1 MNENDI
7 QNRQPTAMNV
17 RGRDTDRPE
26 KQTRQ
31 GTTITVAQSA
41 HVESDQVSVLS
52 SQVQTVKRQ

>member
-7 QNRQPTAMNV
+7 QSRQLTAMNV
-17 RGRDTDRPE
+17 RGRDRDTPE

-31 GTTITVAQSA
+31 GTTITVAQSV